1 MLVGN
6 AALMAD
12 WSIAADQRASAFAQ
26 QGKTPLFISIDGEAA
41 GIIAVADTIRSE
53 SPAAIDALKREGL
66 RVVMLTGDNEQTAQ
80 AIAKQAG
87 IDEVS
92 AGLLPEGK
100 LETIK
105 RLQSQGRIVAMA
117 GDGINDA
124 PALSRRRTPAL
135 PWRQERTL
143 RWRQR
148 T

>member
-12 WSIAADQRASAFAQ
+12 WTIAADQRASAFAQ

-92 AGLLPEGK
+92 RACCPKESWRRSNGCSRKAG
-100 LETIK
+100 
-105 RLQSQGRIVAMA
+105 SW
-117 GDGINDA
+117 
-124 PALSRRRTPAL
+124 
-135 PWRQERTL
+135 PWLATVSTMRPR
-143 RWRQR
+143 
-148 T
+148 